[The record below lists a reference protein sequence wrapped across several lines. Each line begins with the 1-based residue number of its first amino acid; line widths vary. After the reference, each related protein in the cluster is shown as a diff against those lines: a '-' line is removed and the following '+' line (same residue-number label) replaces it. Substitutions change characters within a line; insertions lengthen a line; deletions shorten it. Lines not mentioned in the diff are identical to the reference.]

1 MAERKKQK
9 DENLKRQH
17 ASDSPYGETFERWPG
32 ELGRDSRQILQL
44 LALLMI
50 LTSETLK
57 VNVQLFQLQMLF
69 LVTAAKNRSSFSHG
83 LLFNDNKKTLF
94 LKPCFYSGGA

>member
-17 ASDSPYGETFERWPG
+17 ASSSPYGETFERWPG

-44 LALLMI
+44 LALLML

-57 VNVQLFQLQMLF
+57 VSVQLLQLQMLF

-83 LLFNDNKKTLF
+83 LIVNDNKTIPF
-94 LKPCFYSGGA
+94 LDPCF